1 MTSAVLVCAGKGER
15 ANFGFNKLLKE
26 VDGVPVFE
34 KTLYAFYAHPA
45 IDEIIVVCAGKDE
58 ATFSAI
64 AEKLGAEVKFVRGGK
79 DRSASVENG
88 VNEAKGEIV
97 VVHDGARPFVSAK
110 IITDCVNS
118 AIGFGSGV
126 ACVPATDT
134 TAKIAYDGEDKYIV
148 SAARDN
154 IYKVQTPQ
162 AFNKKLLLKAFSLKT
177 GDEVFT
183 DESGLFAKY
192 IGRCRAV
199 NGNERNRKLT
209 TAEDFVPGENLRAGV
224 GFDLHRLVEGR
235 KLVLGG
241 IEIPN
246 DKGLLGHSDADVLL
260 HAVSDALLSSASL
273 GDIGKYFPD
282 TDEKYKGVSS
292 VILFDKVKEMLEENG
307 YKIVNVSAVIMAQK
321 PKLSPFVKA
330 MTENLASLCGVTP
343 DRVGI
348 TCTTLEGIGTVGR
361 EEGIAVSAYCLT
373 EKITR

>member
-1 MTSAVLVCAGKGER
+1 MCAGKGER

-26 VDGVPVFE
+26 IDGVPVFQ
-34 KTLYAFYAHPA
+34 KTLYAFSSHPL
-45 IDEIIVVCAGKDE
+45 IDEIIVVCSEEDE

-64 AEKLGAEVKFVRGGK
+64 AEKLGAKVKFVRGGK

-134 TAKIAYDGEDKYIV
+134 TAQIAYDGEDEYIV
-148 SAARDN
+148 SAARNN

-177 GDEVFT
+177 GNEVFT

-199 NGNERNRKLT
+199 NGEERNRKLT
-209 TAEDFVPGENLRAGV
+209 VAEDFAPTENLRAGV
-224 GFDLHRLVEGR
+224 GFDLHRLVAGR

-273 GDIGKYFPD
+273 GDIGKHFPD